1 VSNLLVHP
9 HLGPTRQ
16 RPRADRDRPLIHRT
30 LPRQARGPGA
40 PRLGPTPLLSFL
52 TIEFASLVVQ
62 LLILSPFSLSTL
74 SLYLSR
80 TEDLLPIY
88 RAAWLSIYALP
99 LSLLFLPPT
108 DPGSRVRRF
117 GGALQRR
124 VGWLVARMST
134 AVAPGMPPAHGGFQR
149 PGKGKADPDE
159 REREANGFLSSS
171 SEEEGDEAVV
181 RREEEEEEEAVVRR
195 EEEEEEEAAGLS
207 DCSSIG
213 AASSDSSSIG
223 ENSASE
229 KEDGEED
236 EVQSKAKEVAG
247 LGMMGLESLEDA
259 LPSK

>member
-1 VSNLLVHP
+1 
-9 HLGPTRQ
+9 
-16 RPRADRDRPLIHRT
+16 
-30 LPRQARGPGA
+30 
-40 PRLGPTPLLSFL
+40 
-52 TIEFASLVVQ
+52 VVQ

-181 RREEEEEEEAVVRR
+181 RREEEEEEEA
-195 EEEEEEEAAGLS
+195 AGLS

>member
-74 SLYLSR
+74 SLYLSC
-80 TEDLLPIY
+80 TEDFLPIY

-108 DPGSRVRRF
+108 DPGLRVRRF

-181 RREEEEEEEAVVRR
+181 RREEEEEEEA
-195 EEEEEEEAAGLS
+195 AGLS